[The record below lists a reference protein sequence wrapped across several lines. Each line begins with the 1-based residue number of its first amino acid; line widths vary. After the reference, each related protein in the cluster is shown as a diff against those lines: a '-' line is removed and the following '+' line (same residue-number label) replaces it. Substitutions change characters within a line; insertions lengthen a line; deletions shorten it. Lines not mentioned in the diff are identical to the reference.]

1 MTQQIIVIGGGP
13 GGSTAATLLARQGF
27 SVTLFER
34 EVFPREHVGESL
46 LPASIPI
53 LETLGVIDE
62 IEAAGFTPKYGA
74 TMVWGRDPEPW
85 SWHFAETNASYPH
98 AYQVWRPTFD
108 QMLLDNAERS
118 GVSVRQG
125 CRVVDAAVETDQ
137 PPTVTIESS
146 DTSRETHR
154 ADWIVDASGQNGFLA
169 RRLDLRTH
177 DEFFRNLAVYS
188 YYRGADRLPEPDAG
202 NIFIEAYEHGWSW
215 AIPLPDD
222 VMSVG
227 VVVDAAWGGSQLT
240 DQPTEEF
247 YRQQLA
253 MTGRTAAMLSEAEII
268 DEPRVIRDWSY
279 TSQRL
284 VGDGYIL
291 IGDAACFIDPLFSSG
306 VHLALSSAVL
316 ASAYVTSA
324 LRDPDMR
331 EPAAEVYTQLY
342 MQQYHQF
349 REMAALF
356 YASNRT
362 SDSYFW
368 EARRITQTTDDVSP
382 REAFIAAVAGQP
394 PQGYERVVLEKGEA
408 PSDFVEGVAAVE
420 SERARRDTEM
430 SRLIDSAWPNRS
442 PMLDA
447 VPTLAEGI
455 SLARKPVVGDG
466 QFEWGAVMSSPARPQ
481 GAPIS
486 MLVAALASRIDG
498 RRPVRSLLDD
508 LFEGVS
514 QQQQAQLLPG
524 LLTALRVLY
533 VDGMIASWKH
543 PQSSP
548 IPFSPRE
555 AGGDAEGRGGRP
567 ER

>member
-1 MTQQIIVIGGGP
+1 MTQRIIVIGGGP

-27 SVTLFER
+27 DVTLFER

-108 QMLLDNAERS
+108 QMLLRNAERN
-118 GVSVRQG
+118 GVSVHEG
-125 CRVVDAAVETDQ
+125 FRVVDVSLNETD
-137 PPTVTIESS
+137 PSSVTVESA
-146 DTSRETHR
+146 DGETQTHE

-169 RRLDLRTH
+169 RRLDLRVN

-188 YYRGADRLPEPDAG
+188 YFQGADRLPEPDTG

-215 AIPLPDD
+215 AIPLPDNI
-222 VMSVG
+222 MSVG
-227 VVVDAAWGGSQLT
+227 VVVDAAWGGSKLSEA
-240 DQPTEEF
+240 PTEEF
-247 YRQQLA
+247 YRQQLS
-253 MTGRTAAMLSEAEII
+253 MTQRTAEMLRPARMI
-268 DEPRVIRDWSY
+268 DDPRVIRDWSY
-279 TSQRL
+279 TSQHL

-291 IGDAACFIDPLFSSG
+291 VGDAACFIDPLFSSG

-324 LRDPDMR
+324 LRDPEMR
-331 EPAAEVYTQLY
+331 DPAAEVYTQLY

-368 EARRITQTTDDVSP
+368 EARRITQSADDVSP

-394 PQGYERVVLEKGEA
+394 PQGYERVVLERGEA
-408 PSDFVEGVAAVE
+408 PPDFVEGVAAVE
-420 SERARRDTEM
+420 TERASRDAEM
-430 SRLIDSAWPNRS
+430 ATLIDSAWPDRS
-442 PMLDA
+442 SMLDA
-447 VPTLAEGI
+447 VPALASGVT
-455 SLARKPVVGDG
+455 LARKPVIGDG
-466 QFEWGAVMSSPARPQ
+466 QFEWGAVISSPTRPQ

-486 MLVAALASRIDG
+486 TLIAALATRIDG
-498 RRPVRSLLDD
+498 QRPVRDLLDD
-508 LFEGVS
+508 LLEGVEPR
-514 QQQQAQLLPG
+514 QRAQLLPG

-533 VDGMIASWKH
+533 VDGMIAHWETT
-543 PQSSP
+543 SP
-548 IPFSPRE
+548 GPSE
-555 AGGDAEGRGGRP
+555 QG
-567 ER
+567 

>member
-1 MTQQIIVIGGGP
+1 MADSIIVIGGGP

-27 SVTLFER
+27 DVTLFER

-85 SWHFAETNASYPH
+85 SWHFAETNATYPH

-108 QMLLDNAERS
+108 QMLLDNAERN
-118 GVSVRQG
+118 GVNVRQG

-137 PPTVTIESS
+137 STNVTIESS
-146 DTSRETHR
+146 DATRETHR

-227 VVVDAAWGGSQLT
+227 LVVDAAWGGSQLT

-247 YRQQLA
+247 YREQLA

-279 TSQRL
+279 TAQRL

-291 IGDAACFIDPLFSSG
+291 VGDAACFIDPLFSSG

-368 EARRITQTTDDVSP
+368 EARRITQTSDDVSP
-382 REAFIAAVAGQP
+382 ARSLHRRRGWTASPGLRACRAREAAKPRA
-394 PQGYERVVLEKGEA
+394 
-408 PSDFVEGVAAVE
+408 DFVEGVAAVE

-430 SRLIDSAWPNRS
+430 SALIDSVWPNRS

-466 QFEWGAVMSSPARPQ
+466 QFAWGAVMSSPARPQ

-533 VDGMIASWKH
+533 VDGMIAHWRTE
-543 PQSSP
+543 SP
-548 IPFSPRE
+548 LP
-555 AGGDAEGRGGRP
+555 EGEG
-567 ER
+567 

>member
-1 MTQQIIVIGGGP
+1 MSNDRGQSIVVIGGGP

-27 SVTLFER
+27 DVTLFER

-62 IEAAGFTPKYGA
+62 INAAGFTPKYGA

-108 QMLLDNAERS
+108 QILLRNAAQN
-118 GVSVRQG
+118 GVDVHEGR
-125 CRVVDAAVETDQ
+125 RVVDVAFESGQRSSV
-137 PPTVTIESS
+137 TVESS
-146 DTSRETHR
+146 SGDSETYQ

-188 YYRGADRLPEPDAG
+188 YYRGVERLPEPDTG

-227 VVVDAAWGGSQLT
+227 VVVDAAWGGSQLGQ
-240 DQPTEEF
+240 QPAEDFFRE
-247 YRQQLA
+247 QLA
-253 MTGRTAAMLSEAEII
+253 MTNRTAAMLESGDLLEA
-268 DEPRVIRDWSY
+268 PRVIRDWSY

-291 IGDAACFIDPLFSSG
+291 VGDAACFIDPLFSSG

-324 LRDPDMR
+324 LRDPEMR
-331 EPAAEVYTQLY
+331 DPAAEVYTQLY

-356 YASNRT
+356 YASNRS

-368 EARRITQTTDDVSP
+368 EARRITQSADDVSP

-408 PSDFVEGVAAVE
+408 PPDFVEGVAAVE
-420 SERARRDTEM
+420 SARARRDQEM
-430 SRLIDSAWPNRS
+430 ARLIDSAWANRS

-447 VPTLAEGI
+447 VPTLANGVE
-455 SLARKPVVGDG
+455 LARKPIVGDG
-466 QFEWGAVMSSPARPQ
+466 QFEWGAVISSPSRPH

-498 RRPVRSLLDD
+498 TSTVRSLLDD
-508 LFEGVS
+508 LLQGVEE
-514 QQQQAQLLPG
+514 QQRIQLLPG

-533 VDGMIASWKH
+533 VDGMISHW
-543 PQSSP
+543 
-548 IPFSPRE
+548 RT
-555 AGGDAEGRGGRP
+555 
-567 ER
+567 

>member
-1 MTQQIIVIGGGP
+1 MTHSVIVIGGGP
-13 GGSTAATLLARQGF
+13 GGSTVATLLVRQGF
-27 SVTLFER
+27 DVTLFER

-62 IEAAGFTPKYGA
+62 IQAAGFTPKYGA
-74 TMVWGRDPEPW
+74 TMVWGRDPDPW
-85 SWHFAETNASYPH
+85 SWRFAETNATYPH

-108 QMLLDNAERS
+108 QILLRNAERH
-118 GVSVRQG
+118 GVDVREG
-125 CRVVDAAVETDQ
+125 WRAVEAEFAADG
-137 PPTVTIESS
+137 
-146 DTSRETHR
+146 TSRLAVISPDSSQER
-154 ADWIVDASGQNGFLA
+154 VSADWIVDASGQNGFLA
-169 RRLDLRTH
+169 RQLGLREH

-188 YYRGADRLPEPDAG
+188 YYRGGQRLPEPDAG

-227 VVVDAAWGGSQLT
+227 VVVDAAWGGERLSDQATNDFYLDQLT
-240 DQPTEEF
+240 QTS
-247 YRQQLA
+247 
-253 MTGRTAAMLSEAEII
+253 RTCAMLADAELI
-268 DEPRVIRDWSY
+268 EPPRVIRDWSY

-284 VGDGYIL
+284 VGEGYIL
-291 IGDAACFIDPLFSSG
+291 VGDAACFIDPLFSSG

-324 LRDPDMR
+324 LRDPEMR

-368 EARRITQTTDDVSP
+368 EARRILHSGDDASP

-394 PQGYERVVLEKGEA
+394 PQGYERVVLERGEA
-408 PSDFVEGVAAVE
+408 PSDFVDGIAEVE
-420 SERARRDTEM
+420 SERSRRDAEM
-430 SRLIDSAWPNRS
+430 SGLIDSVWPQRS

-447 VPTLAEGI
+447 VPSLADGV
-455 SLARKPVVGDG
+455 SLARKPIVGEG
-466 QFEWGAVMSSPARPQ
+466 QFEWGAVISSRSRPQ

-498 RRPVRSLLDD
+498 QRSVRELLDD
-508 LFEGVS
+508 LFDGVAEDR
-514 QQQQAQLLPG
+514 QTQLTPG

-533 VDGMIASWKH
+533 VDGIIEHWRS
-543 PQSSP
+543 
-548 IPFSPRE
+548 
-555 AGGDAEGRGGRP
+555 
-567 ER
+567 